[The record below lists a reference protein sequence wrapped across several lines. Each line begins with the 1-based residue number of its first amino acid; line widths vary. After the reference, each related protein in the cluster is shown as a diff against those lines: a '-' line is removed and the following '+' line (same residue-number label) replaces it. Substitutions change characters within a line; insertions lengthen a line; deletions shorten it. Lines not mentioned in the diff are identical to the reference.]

1 MWWGR
6 FVESAMTKACQMDP
20 KYSGPRFEYV
30 LPALRHEADSV
41 FKRATA
47 LIAIKY
53 PYTGIHSK
61 YINIDIACIHDGK

>member
-6 FVESAMTKACQMDP
+6 IVKSAMTKACQMDP

-41 FKRATA
+41 FKRTTA

-53 PYTGIHSK
+53 P
-61 YINIDIACIHDGK
+61 